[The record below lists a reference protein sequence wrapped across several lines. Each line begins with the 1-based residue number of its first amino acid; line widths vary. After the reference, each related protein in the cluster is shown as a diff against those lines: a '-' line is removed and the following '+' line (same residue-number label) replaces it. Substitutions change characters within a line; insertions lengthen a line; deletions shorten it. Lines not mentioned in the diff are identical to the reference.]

1 MDGTK
6 SSEAAFQAAKCD
18 DEKLKDKFTKLSPPE
33 VKRLGRQVQLVSNW
47 DMIKDGVLSILSS
60 KFHQNEILKDKFVLL
75 QCDYFEEQNT

>member
-33 VKRLGRQVQLVSNW
+33 VKRLGHQVQLVSNW
-47 DMIKDGVLSILSS
+47 GI
-60 KFHQNEILKDKFVLL
+60 
-75 QCDYFEEQNT
+75 